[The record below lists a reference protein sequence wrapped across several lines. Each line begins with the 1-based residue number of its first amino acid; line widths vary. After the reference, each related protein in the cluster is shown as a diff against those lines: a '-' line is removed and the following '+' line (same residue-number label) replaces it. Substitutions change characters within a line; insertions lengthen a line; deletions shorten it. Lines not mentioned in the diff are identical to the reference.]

1 MDALPVAEL
10 LLQTA
15 LSETPYGSLFVGLL
29 TLGAVV
35 LVGRVL
41 LRLAWRLV
49 TIAIVV
55 VGLLVVVS
63 MVAPGLL

>member
-1 MDALPVAEL
+1 MDVLPVVEP

-15 LSETPYGSLFVGLL
+15 LSETPYGSLFIGLL

-55 VGLLVVVS
+55 VGLLAVVS
-63 MVAPGLL
+63 LVAPGLL